1 MARRSPSQVRFK
13 FLTGD
18 VNWQDYG
25 GTWISPAFN
34 NGEFDYYFV
43 RNLINWNR
51 HASPL
56 EVAQLG
62 TYNVTL
68 AIVAPS
74 QFVNTDAVM
83 KSLGLEEW
91 DALPEE
97 QKAGFIY
104 EASGGARVWSKSG
117 NSYKALFKEAQE
129 QAQTVRSFMFGFV
142 LDRPQNRI
150 GATGWDFLAGHVY
163 PEDLRK
169 QFEKAHAKRGEQS
182 NESQG

>member
-1 MARRSPSQVRFK
+1 MARRNPSQVRFK
-13 FLTGD
+13 FLTGAS
-18 VNWQDYG
+18 NWQDYG

-34 NGEFDYYFV
+34 DGEFEYFFV
-43 RNLINWNR
+43 RNLINWNE

-74 QFVNTDAVM
+74 QFENTDAVM

-91 DALPEE
+91 DSLPET

-117 NSYKALFKEAQE
+117 NSYKLLFNEAQQ
-129 QAQTVRSFMFGFV
+129 QAQTVRAFTFGFV
-142 LDRPQNRI
+142 LDRSQNKI

-163 PEDLRK
+163 PEEFRQK
-169 QFEKAHAKRGEQS
+169 IEKAQAERAEQ
-182 NESQG
+182 